1 MLVAPF
7 FFYTESMS
15 FASLSLGII
24 HVLEGEPTMNY
35 AIRFESQ
42 LGGIQVFEFVS
53 YEAALNAALIFGAS
67 LHRVVG
73 RIRSSNEPVLMP
85 AP

>member
-7 FFYTESMS
+7 FFHSESMS

-24 HVLEGEPTMNY
+24 HVLEGEPTMNF
-35 AIRFESQ
+35 AIKLNS
-42 LGGIQVFEFVS
+42 QVFEFVS
-53 YEAALNAALIFGAS
+53 YEAALNAALMFGAS

-73 RIRSSNEPVLMP
+73 RMSASNEPVLSQP
-85 AP
+85 L